1 MRRIS
6 FFALTL
12 VLLAGQPGVGHLWAQ
27 GPDPYAT
34 SPAASPAA
42 SVQAG
47 GEAVTMDFNDVDI
60 NVFIK
65 YISELT
71 GKNFVVDREVKG
83 RVTIISPVGVSSAEA
98 YRIFESVLEVNGYA
112 AVPSGSVVKIVPSVQ
127 ARSKNIATYR
137 DGELLPAED
146 RIITRIVRLK
156 HAGADEV
163 RAMLTPLV
171 PKTSV
176 MVSHADSGTIT
187 ITDYQSNIKRL
198 LEIIRSVD
206 VPARAEELAIIPLK
220 HASAASAAR
229 VVEQLFAQDG
239 QAQPGRRPGLIKV
252 TPYDRAN
259 SLVVYAP
266 PATISRIRAA
276 VAKLDVDA
284 SAQPEQVQVLTL
296 QHARAEELVKV
307 LMDLP
312 RQDSASAAA
321 AQNAAGADKALGRPV
336 LTGDINIVADVET
349 NSLVINGPREEFEAV
364 AAIVKQLDVPR
375 RMIYL
380 EALIMEVQADK
391 DFSIG
396 VQWGGTGTFDGG
408 DGTLHTGFS
417 GNPDNPY
424 NIIRGVNANP
434 AILPA
439 GFTLGVLK
447 QGIEI
452 GGITFPNLGAVLNA
466 YKHDKDINV
475 IATPQILTT
484 DNKKASI
491 KVGENVPYIVSKNT
505 SEALQDYTN
514 YEYKDVA
521 TTLAITPQINQ
532 ADVVRMDI
540 GVEVIKLKELNNG
553 NPTTFTRT
561 ADTTV
566 VVRNEQTVVIGGMI
580 GQDTSTGEYKV
591 PLLGDIPGL
600 GWLFKS
606 KGDLEK
612 KTNLFIFITPH
623 IMENPAELSRV
634 FEEKRA
640 EVEAMHKK
648 PGDVAD
654 RFLNKPKPSQE
665 AAVLADMGFVK
676 LQQRQL
682 SGARRYLQQALA
694 TDPDNVAALVNMGL
708 VLEREGK
715 GRDAA
720 ALYEQALA
728 QPLPPGAPGTTSVA
742 GEQSLRESAAAHLR
756 RVQRGPTRGN

>member
-1 MRRIS
+1 MSKRSTINLAVFIILL
-6 FFALTL
+6 FFLLTWQAGL
-12 VLLAGQPGVGHLWAQ
+12 AAGQVTNPGAG
-27 GPDPYAT
+27 
-34 SPAASPAA
+34 SRPAESQ
-42 SVQAG
+42 S
-47 GEAVTMDFNDVDI
+47 VTMDFNDVDI

-65 YISELT
+65 YMSELT
-71 GKNFVVDREVKG
+71 GKNFVVDPEVRGK
-83 RVTIISPVGVSSAEA
+83 VTIISPAGVSTGEA

-112 AVPSGSVVKIVPSVQ
+112 AVPSGPVVKIVPSVQ
-127 ARSKNIATYR
+127 ARSKNIATFR
-137 DGELLPAED
+137 DGDVLPAED
-146 RIITRIVRLK
+146 RIITHIVRLR

-176 MVSHADSGTIT
+176 MVSHGDSGILT
-187 ITDYQSNIKRL
+187 ITDYQSNIRRL

-206 VPARAEELAIIPLK
+206 VPARNEELAIIPLQ

-229 VVEQLFAQDG
+229 VVGQLFPQDAQAGAG
-239 QAQPGRRPGLIKV
+239 QRATLVKMM
-252 TPYDRAN
+252 PYERAN
-259 SLVVYAP
+259 ALAVYAP
-266 PATISRIRAA
+266 PATIGRIRAA
-276 VAKLDVDA
+276 VAKLDVEA
-284 SAQPEQVQVLTL
+284 GTQVEQVQVITL
-296 QHARAEELVKV
+296 QHARAEEMVKV

-312 RQDSASAAA
+312 RQEGGGLAREGEEKPLS
-321 AQNAAGADKALGRPV
+321 RPV
-336 LTGDINIVADVET
+336 LTGEMNIVADVET

-364 AAIVKQLDVPR
+364 AAIVRQLDIPR

-391 DFSIG
+391 DFNIG
-396 VQWGGTGTFDGG
+396 VQWGGTGTFDSG

-424 NIIRGVNANP
+424 DIIRGVRATP
-434 AILPA
+434 PVLPA

-466 YKHDKDINV
+466 YKNDKDINV

-484 DNKKASI
+484 DNKKATI

-505 SEALQDYTN
+505 TEALQDYTN
-514 YEYKDVA
+514 YEYKDVT

-540 GVEVIKLKELNNG
+540 GVEVIKLKALNDG
-553 NPTTFTRT
+553 NPTTFTRS

-566 VVRNEQTVVIGGMI
+566 VVQNEQTVVIGGMI
-580 GQDTSTGEYKV
+580 GQDTATGEYKV

-606 KGDLEK
+606 RGNMEK

-623 IMENPAELSRV
+623 IMENPVELSRV

-654 RFLNKPKPSQE
+654 RFLRRPKPLTE
-665 AAVLADMGFVK
+665 AAWLTDMGFVK

-682 SGARRYLQQALA
+682 GSARLYLRQALEK
-694 TDPDNVAALVNMGL
+694 DPDSVAALVNMGL
-708 VLEREGK
+708 LLEQEGRR
-715 GRDAA
+715 GDAA
-720 ALYEQALA
+720 AMFEQALA
-728 QPLPPGAPGTTSVA
+728 QPLPQGAPESAPVL
-742 GEQSLRESAAAHLR
+742 GEQNLRESAAAHLS
-756 RVQRGPTRGN
+756 RVQRRAGSN

>member
-1 MRRIS
+1 MYRILLLS
-6 FFALTL
+6 LIVFLLTWQP
-12 VLLAGQPGVGHLWAQ
+12 VLAAEQSA
-27 GPDPYAT
+27 DPY
-34 SPAASPAA
+34 SASSSA
-42 SVQAG
+42 SSGSQQ
-47 GEAVTMDFNDVDI
+47 VTMDFNDVDI

-83 RVTIISPVGVSSAEA
+83 KVTIISPASVSAGEA

-112 AVPSGSVVKIVPSVQ
+112 AVPSGSVVKVVPSVQ

-137 DGELLPAED
+137 DGEMLPAED

-171 PKTSV
+171 PKTSI
-176 MVSHADSGTIT
+176 MVSHADSGIIT

-206 VPARAEELAIIPLK
+206 VPARSEELAIIPLT
-220 HASAASAAR
+220 HASASSAAR
-229 VVEQLFAQDG
+229 VVEQLFAQEAQG
-239 QAQPGRRPGLIKV
+239 QPGQRPTTIKV
-252 TPYDRAN
+252 TPYDRGN

-266 PATISRIRAA
+266 PAAISRIRAA
-276 VAKLDVDA
+276 VAKLDVDT
-284 SAQPEQVQVLTL
+284 SAQPDQVQVLTL

-312 RQDSASAAA
+312 REETAATG
-321 AQNAAGADKALGRPV
+321 QETAGADKILRRPV
-336 LTGDINIVADVET
+336 LTRDVNIVADVET
-349 NSLVINGPREEFEAV
+349 NSLIVNGPREEFEAV
-364 AAIVKQLDVPR
+364 ANIVKQLDVPR

-417 GNPDNPY
+417 GNPDYPY
-424 NIIRGVNANP
+424 NIIRGVTADP

-466 YKHDKDINV
+466 YKNDKDINV

-484 DNKKASI
+484 DNKKATI

-505 SEALQDYTN
+505 TEAQQDYTN

-540 GVEVIKLKELNNG
+540 GVEVIKLKALNSG
-553 NPTTFTRT
+553 NPTTFTRA

-566 VVRNEQTVVIGGMI
+566 VVQNEQTVVIGGMI
-580 GQDTSTGEYKV
+580 GQDTSEGEYKV

-606 KGDLEK
+606 RGELEK

-623 IMENPAELSRV
+623 IMENPSELSRV

-640 EVEAMHKK
+640 EVETMHKE

-654 RFLNKPKPSQE
+654 RFLNRKKPSEE
-665 AAVLADMGFVK
+665 AGMLADMGFVK

-682 SGARRYLQQALA
+682 ANARMYLQRALRS
-694 TDPDNVAALVNMGL
+694 DPDNLAALVNMGL
-708 VLEREGK
+708 LLEQEGK
-715 GRDAA
+715 RRDAA
-720 ALYEQALA
+720 AMFEQALA
-728 QPLPPGAPGTTSVA
+728 QPLSPGPADAPPVV
-742 GEQSLRESAAAHLR
+742 GEQKLRESAAAHLSR
-756 RVQRGPTRGN
+756 LQRGGRND

>member
-1 MRRIS
+1 MRRFS
-6 FFALTL
+6 FFTLAL
-12 VLLAGQPGVGHLWAQ
+12 VLLAWQSGTGTLRAQ
-27 GPDPYAT
+27 NPDPY
-34 SPAASPAA
+34 AASPAA

-83 RVTIISPVGVSSAEA
+83 RVTILSPVGVSSAEA
-98 YRIFESVLEVNGYA
+98 YSIFQSVLEVNGYA

-137 DGELLPAED
+137 DGDLLPAED
-146 RIITRIVRLK
+146 RIITRIVRLN

-176 MVSHADSGTIT
+176 MVSHADSGIIT

-220 HASAASAAR
+220 HASAAGAAR

-239 QAQPGRRPGLIKV
+239 PAQPGQRPGLIKV

-266 PATISRIRAA
+266 PAAISRIRAA

-312 RQDSASAAA
+312 RQDSAAAA
-321 AQNAAGADKALGRPV
+321 AGQNAAGADKALARPV

-417 GNPDNPY
+417 GNPDDPY
-424 NIIRGVNANP
+424 NVIRGVTADP

-665 AAVLADMGFVK
+665 APVLADMGFVK

-694 TDPDNVAALVNMGL
+694 ADPDNVAALINMGL
-708 VLEREGK
+708 LLEREGK
-715 GRDAA
+715 RRDAA

-728 QPLPPGAPGTTSVA
+728 QPLPPGAPDAPPVA

-756 RVQRGPTRGN
+756 RVQGGPARGN

>member
-1 MRRIS
+1 MLCATPM
-6 FFALTL
+6 AL
-12 VLLAGQPGVGHLWAQ
+12 AQ
-27 GPDPYAT
+27 NADPYA
-34 SPAASPAA
+34 AAS
-42 SVQAG
+42 G
-47 GEAVTMDFNDVDI
+47 GEAAGSQQVTMDFNDVDI

-83 RVTIISPVGVSSAEA
+83 KVTIISPASVSAGEA
-98 YRIFESVLEVNGYA
+98 YRIFESVLEVNGFA

-137 DGELLPAED
+137 DGEMLPAED
-146 RIITRIVRLK
+146 RIITRIVRLR

-171 PKTSV
+171 PKTSI
-176 MVSHADSGTIT
+176 MVSHADSGIIT

-206 VPARAEELAIIPLK
+206 VPARSEELAIIPLT
-220 HASAASAAR
+220 HASASSAAR
-229 VVEQLFAQDG
+229 VVEQLFSQDAQG
-239 QAQPGRRPGLIKV
+239 QPGQRPSTIKV
-252 TPYDRAN
+252 TPYDRGN

-266 PATISRIRAA
+266 PAAISRIRAA
-276 VAKLDVDA
+276 VAKLDVDT
-284 SAQPEQVQVLTL
+284 SAQPDQVQVLTL

-312 RQDSASAAA
+312 REETPNTSQD
-321 AQNAAGADKALGRPV
+321 AAGAEKILRRPV
-336 LTGDINIVADVET
+336 LTRDVNIVADVET
-349 NSLVINGPREEFEAV
+349 NSLVINAPREEFEAV

-417 GNPDNPY
+417 GNADYPY
-424 NIIRGVNANP
+424 NVIRGVTADP

-452 GGITFPNLGAVLNA
+452 GGVTFPNLGAVLNA
-466 YKHDKDINV
+466 YKDDKDINV

-484 DNKKASI
+484 DNKKATI

-540 GVEVIKLKELNNG
+540 GVEVIKLKALNSG
-553 NPTTFTRT
+553 NPTTFTRA

-566 VVRNEQTVVIGGMI
+566 VVQNEQTVVIGGMI
-580 GQDTSTGEYKV
+580 GQDTTEGEYKM

-606 KGDLEK
+606 RGELEK

-623 IMENPAELSRV
+623 VMENPTELSRV

-640 EVEAMHKK
+640 EVEAMHKE

-654 RFLNKPKPSQE
+654 RFLNRKMPSEE
-665 AAVLADMGFVK
+665 AGMLADMGFVK

-682 SGARRYLQQALA
+682 ADARMYLQQALRK
-694 TDPDNVAALVNMGL
+694 DPDNLAALVNMGL
-708 VLEREGK
+708 LLEQEGK
-715 GRDAA
+715 RRDAA
-720 ALYEQALA
+720 AMFEQALA
-728 QPLPPGAPGTTSVA
+728 QPLPPGPADAPPVV
-742 GEQSLRESAAAHLR
+742 GEQKLRESAAAHLSR
-756 RVQRGPTRGN
+756 LRKGTRKR